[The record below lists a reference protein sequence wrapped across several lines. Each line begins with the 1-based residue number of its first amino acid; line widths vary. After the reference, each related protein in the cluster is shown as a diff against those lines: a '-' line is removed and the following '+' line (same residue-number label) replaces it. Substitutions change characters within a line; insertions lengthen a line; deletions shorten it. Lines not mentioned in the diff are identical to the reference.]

1 MTSKRELVLK
11 AFRGEPVDRVP
22 VGFWHHFTNE
32 DEWLVGFGNQA
43 IIEKNLAGH
52 QAFLA
57 EVEPDFIKLMSDGYF
72 AYPNERLKKVQSIK
86 VLADIEPLGADHP
99 WISEQ
104 VELVQK
110 IRAGFTEDL
119 VAIYNIFAP
128 VTYFKWLVGK
138 VAGGDD
144 IIADFL
150 VEDAVLTKRVL
161 DVIAQDIAALT
172 ERIIKEAG
180 ADGIYLSVQSI
191 QDARVSAEDY
201 KAFIAPSELAVLEAA
216 NAAGGVNILHICGY
230 EGARND
236 VHLFTDYPA
245 QVINWAV
252 GPEGI
257 SLAEGRKLFGGRTV
271 LGGFENGKDGLLY
284 TGSQAAIQDETNRLI
299 AEAGKEALIIGADCT
314 IPSDIEAER
323 IQWVRQAASLA

>member
-86 VLADIEPLGADHP
+86 DLADIEPLGADHP

-150 VEDAVLTKRVL
+150 AEDAVLTKRVL

-236 VHLFTDYPA
+236 VHLFADYPA

-271 LGGFENGKDGLLY
+271 LGGFENGKEGLLY
-284 TGSQAAIQDETNRLI
+284 TGSQAVIQDETKRLI
-299 AEAGKEALIIGADCT
+299 AEAGKVALIIGADCT

>member
-86 VLADIEPLGADHP
+86 DLADIEPLGADHP

-128 VTYFKWLVGK
+128 VTYFKWLIGK

-284 TGSQAAIQDETNRLI
+284 TGSQAAIQDETKRLI
-299 AEAGKEALIIGADCT
+299 AEAGKDALIIGADCT

-323 IQWVRQAASLA
+323 IQWVRQAASLT

>member
-86 VLADIEPLGADHP
+86 DLADIEPLGADHP

-128 VTYFKWLVGK
+128 VTYFKWFIGK

-271 LGGFENGKDGLLY
+271 LGGFENGKEGLLY
-284 TGSQAAIQDETNRLI
+284 TGSQAVIQDETKRLI
-299 AEAGKEALIIGADCT
+299 AEAGKVALIIGADCT

>member
-86 VLADIEPLGADHP
+86 DLADIEPLGADHP

-150 VEDAVLTKRVL
+150 AEDAVLTKRLL
-161 DVIAQDIAALT
+161 DVIAQDIAVLT

-271 LGGFENGKDGLLY
+271 LGGFENGKDGLFY
-284 TGSQAAIQDETNRLI
+284 MGSQAAIQDETKRLI

-323 IQWVRQAASLA
+323 IQWVRQAASLT

>member
-86 VLADIEPLGADHP
+86 DLADIEPLGADHP

-128 VTYFKWLVGK
+128 VTYFKWLIGK

-284 TGSQAAIQDETNRLI
+284 TGSQAAIQDETKRLI

-323 IQWVRQAASLA
+323 IQWVRQAASLT

>member
-72 AYPNERLKKVQSIK
+72 AYPNECLKKIQSIK
-86 VLADIEPLGADHP
+86 ELADIEPLGADHP

-150 VEDAVLTKRVL
+150 AEDAVLTKRVL

-271 LGGFENGKDGLLY
+271 LGGFENGKEGLLY
-284 TGSQAAIQDETNRLI
+284 TGSQAVIQDETKRLI
-299 AEAGKEALIIGADCT
+299 AEAGKVALIIGADCT